1 MARARIVSWKP
12 QEQVMLRVL
21 GVLTAVDPTVVTMV
35 RARGN
40 YMSRLSSHNSHMSD
54 ACSRTILVSALGT
67 ENFRACEIVRSTA
80 SRSGMRKTLKTTV
93 ILNIVMICR
102 P

>member
-1 MARARIVSWKP
+1 
-12 QEQVMLRVL
+12 MLKVL
-21 GVLTAVDPTVVTMV
+21 GVLTARDLTVVTMV

-54 ACSRTILVSALGT
+54 ACSRTVLVSALGA
-67 ENFRACEIVRSTA
+67 ENFCACEVVRLTA
-80 SRSGMRKTLKTTV
+80 SRSDMKGTLKATV
-93 ILNIVMICR
+93 ILNIVMTCR